1 MLFLELLVL
10 LILTLLNGVLAMSEL
25 SVVSSRK
32 SRIKHMK
39 NLGER
44 NIRAVLQL
52 KEDPNRFL
60 STVQI
65 GITLVGIFAGAFS
78 GATVAARLGQWLN
91 EFASIA
97 PHGETIGIAITVAGI
112 TYLSLTLGELVP
124 KRIALSHPE
133 AVAAFVARPM
143 IGLSLLAAPAVWILK
158 ISSEL
163 LLGALG
169 LSGGRQSTVS
179 EEEVK
184 SLIAEGTMAGIFAPQ
199 EREMIEGVLR
209 SADRPVRLIMTPRTE
224 IAWVDAAASRQEIF
238 ETLAVKHYSR
248 LLVCDGQV
256 DRPIGVIHSKDL
268 LPVALRCEEV
278 HLRALMMP
286 ALFVPE
292 GISVLKLVELFK
304 REKLRVAVVVDE
316 HGSTEGLITLT
327 DVLESIAGDLPDHD
341 EESDPPIV
349 RREDGSWLVDGA
361 LAIDE
366 FEAHTGLTGLCREEG
381 LYTMAGF
388 FMHRTERMPEPG
400 MHFHHRNARFEVV
413 DMDGR
418 RIDKILVQLDT
429 PGESPPKN

>member
-1 MLFLELLVL
+1 
-10 LILTLLNGVLAMSEL
+10 LTLFNGVLALSEL

-32 SRIKHMK
+32 ARIKHMK

-65 GITLVGIFAGAFS
+65 GITMVGIFAGAFS
-78 GATVAARLGQWLN
+78 GATVAGRLGHWLN
-91 EFASIA
+91 TFVSIA
-97 PHGETIGIAITVAGI
+97 PHGQTIGIAITVAGI
-112 TYLSLTLGELVP
+112 TYLSLILGELVP

-133 AVAAFVARPM
+133 PVAAFVARPM
-143 IGLSLLAAPAVWILK
+143 IGLSYLAAPAVWILK
-158 ISSEL
+158 ISSEAFM
-163 LLGALG
+163 GALG
-169 LSGGRQSTVS
+169 LSGTRQSTVS

-184 SLIAEGTMAGIFAPQ
+184 SLIAEGTLAGIFAPQ

-224 IAWVDAAASRQEIF
+224 IAWVDATATRHEIF
-238 ETLAVKHYSR
+238 ETLATKHYSR

-256 DRPIGVIHSKDL
+256 DRPIGVIHAKDI

-278 HLRALMMP
+278 HLKALMMP

-292 GISVLKLVELFK
+292 GISVLKLVDLFK

-327 DVLESIAGDLPDHD
+327 DVLESIAGDLPDHG
-341 EESDPPIV
+341 EEIDPPIV

-366 FEAHTGLTGLCREEG
+366 FEAHTGLAGLCKEEG

-388 FMHRTERMPEPG
+388 FMHHTERMPEPG
-400 MHFHHRNARFEVV
+400 MHFTHRNVRFEVL

-418 RIDKILVQLDT
+418 RIDKLLVQLDT
-429 PGESPPKN
+429 PGGSSPKK

>member
-1 MLFLELLVL
+1 MLYLELLVL
-10 LILTLLNGVLAMSEL
+10 LILTLFNGVLAMSEL

-65 GITLVGIFAGAFS
+65 GITLVGIVAGAFS
-78 GATVAARLGQWLN
+78 GATVAGRLGQWLN
-91 EFASIA
+91 AFASIA
-97 PHGETIGIAITVAGI
+97 PHGQTIGIAITVAGI
-112 TYLSLTLGELVP
+112 TYMSLILGELVP
-124 KRIALSHPE
+124 KRIALSRPE
-133 AVAAFVARPM
+133 QVAALVARPM
-143 IGLSLLAAPAVWILK
+143 IGLSFLAAPAVWILK
-158 ISSEL
+158 ISSEVFM
-163 LLGALG
+163 GIFG
-169 LSGGRQSTVS
+169 LSGVRQSTVS

-224 IAWVDAAASRQEIF
+224 IAWVDATATRPEIF
-238 ETLAVKHYSR
+238 ETLATKHYSR
-248 LLVCDGQV
+248 LLVCDGRV
-256 DRPIGVIHSKDL
+256 DRPIGVIHAKDL
-268 LPVALRCEEV
+268 LPVALRCEEID
-278 HLRALMMP
+278 LKALMMP

-292 GISVLKLVELFK
+292 GISVLKLVDLFK

-327 DVLESIAGDLPDHD
+327 DVLESIAGDLPDHG
-341 EESDPPIV
+341 EEIDPPIV

-366 FEAHTGLTGLCREEG
+366 FEAHTGLAGLCKEEG

-388 FMHRTERMPEPG
+388 FMHHTERMPEPG
-400 MHFHHRNARFEVV
+400 MHFTHRNVRFEVL

-418 RIDKILVQLDT
+418 RIDKLLVQLGQ
-429 PGESPPKN
+429 PAPKES

>member
-1 MLFLELLVL
+1 MLYLELLVL
-10 LILTLLNGVLAMSEL
+10 LILTLFNGLLAMSEL

-32 SRIKHMK
+32 ARIKHLAH
-39 NLGER
+39 LGDR
-44 NIRAVLQL
+44 NIRAVLRL

-78 GATVAARLGQWLN
+78 SATVAGRLGDWLDT
-91 EFASIA
+91 FSTIY
-97 PHGETIGIAITVAGI
+97 PHGDTVGIFITVAGI
-112 TYLSLTLGELVP
+112 TYLSLILGELVP
-124 KRIALSHPE
+124 KRIALANPE
-133 AVAAFVARPM
+133 RIAALVARPM
-143 IGLSLLAAPAVWILK
+143 IGLSHVAAPAVWILK
-158 ISSEL
+158 ISSEVL
-163 LLGALG
+163 LSLLQ
-169 LSGGRQSTVS
+169 LSTVRQSTVS

-184 SLIAEGTMAGIFAPQ
+184 ALIAEGTTTGIFAPQ

-209 SADRPVRLIMTPRTE
+209 SADRPVRLIMTPRTD
-224 IAWVDAAASRQEIF
+224 IAWVDATASRQEIF
-238 ETLAVKHYSR
+238 ETIAVKHFSR

-256 DRPIGVIHSKDL
+256 DRPIGVIHAKDI
-268 LPVALRCEEV
+268 LPVALRSEEV
-278 HLRALMMP
+278 HLKALMMP

-327 DVLESIAGDLPDHD
+327 DVLESIAGDLPDHG
-341 EESDPPIV
+341 EKADPPIA

-366 FEAHTGLTGLCREEG
+366 FEAYTGLTGLCKEEG

-388 FMHRTERMPEPG
+388 FMHHMERMPEAG
-400 MHFHHRNARFEVV
+400 MRFHHRNARFEVV

-418 RIDKILVQLDT
+418 RIDKILVQLD
-429 PGESPPKN
+429 PAHPKAT